1 MDKNQKKNI
10 AIAGAAGVTAG
21 IIGEEAAR
29 IVEEKLNNE
38 EAPIE
43 DNPQPSPT
51 GGQTNQGN
59 QAPTPPANAPTQ
71 QNQDYSGITEVVPV
85 DTGGGS
91 TDGTETA
98 EVVVDVPQEELIAGV
113 DDVNIDDVAEAIIME
128 PEIIIEDGLDMAS
141 IHAQEPQVIEEEELI
156 DEDPGLEDDE
166 DLAESDEES
175 EDEGEIIDDIV

>member
-10 AIAGAAGVTAG
+10 AITGAAGVAAG

-29 IVEEKLNNE
+29 IAKEKFFDAGEETH
-38 EAPIE
+38 E
-43 DNPQPSPT
+43 DEHHTQET
-51 GGQTNQGN
+51 GGTTNQNN
-59 QAPTPPANAPTQ
+59 QTPAQETAPAQ

-85 DTGGGS
+85 DTGGGAANE
-91 TDGTETA
+91 TEMA
-98 EVVVDVPQEELIAGV
+98 EVVVDIPQEELIAGV
-113 DDVNIDDVAEAIIME
+113 DDVDPNEVADAIIME

-141 IHAQEPQVIEEEELI
+141 THAQEPEVIEEEELI